1 MKKFMTFSEAFR
13 RQNPTVETL
22 EKNYRNFKYIAWAGI
37 ATILYSVGFEVYLLL
52 SGNFGIT
59 SLVSAGLG
67 VSIWFRGAALAY
79 GISNK
84 TLNVKK
90 IWTDY
95 QYWLVPSVNIPFL
108 YKEELNGCSIN
119 PVEETERK
127 PIQIKNRESIILSDR
142 KAKIIKIE
150 KREGDKW

>member
-13 RQNPTVETL
+13 RQNPTVEIL
-22 EKNYRNFKYIAWAGI
+22 EKNYRNFRYIAWAGI

-59 SLVSAGLG
+59 PLVSAGIG

-84 TLNVKK
+84 TLNVKE
-90 IWTDY
+90 IWTNY
-95 QYWLVPSVNIPFL
+95 KYWLVPSVNIPFL
-108 YKEELNGCSIN
+108 YKEELNGYS
-119 PVEETERK
+119 VEETERK
-127 PIQIKNRESIILSDR
+127 PIQIKNRESIIVSDR
-142 KAKIIKIE
+142 KARIVKIDK
-150 KREGDKW
+150 KGGDR

>member
-59 SLVSAGLG
+59 PLVSAGLG
-67 VSIWFRGAALAY
+67 VAIWFRGAALAY

-84 TLNVKK
+84 TLNVKE
-90 IWTDY
+90 IWSDY
-95 QYWLVPSVNIPFL
+95 KYWLVPSVNISVL
-108 YKEELNGCSIN
+108 YKDEINGYLCN
-119 PVEETERK
+119 PVEKIERT
-127 PIQIKNRESIILSDR
+127 PIQIKNRESIIFSDR
-142 KAKIIKIE
+142 KARIVKINK
-150 KREGDKW
+150 KGGDK